1 MTFQLTEP
9 ILVIGLGGVGTR
21 LAEKTKKSLNS
32 DCLMISHDQNDITT
46 ENSIKISTKSVV
58 NPSTNLIRGSTL
70 ETSDEIKKNITNYST
85 IILMSN
91 LAGKA
96 GTGIGPIV
104 SKICKQE
111 QKNLLSFAV
120 MPFKFE
126 KERIFQSG
134 IALKRIRQDSQC
146 TIVVDNDAL
155 LDSNPDLTQKQCY
168 DISNNAIESMVHSLK
183 SSEIS
188 DNTNILSTSKTA
200 DDIEVSLKD
209 SLRMLYEDA
218 PPNSIKRSMLYVY
231 GDGNIPV
238 GVLNTIS
245 NITGGTFDED
255 STHIEMSSEE
265 SKVMMLSSIQGETK
279 FDKYDPL
286 GIISSEKTI
295 DWDEPECSIDCEL
308 DLKQL
313 E

>member
-1 MTFQLTEP
+1 M
-9 ILVIGLGGVGTR
+9 
-21 LAEKTKKSLNS
+21 S
-32 DCLMISHDQNDITT
+32 DD
-46 ENSIKISTKSVV
+46 
-58 NPSTNLIRGSTL
+58 
-70 ETSDEIKKNITNYST
+70 IKKNMGKYST
-85 IILMSN
+85 VILMSN

-96 GTGIGPIV
+96 GAGIGPIV

-111 QKNLLSFAV
+111 QKNLLSFAI

-155 LDSNPDLTQKQCY
+155 LDSNPDLTQNQCY
-168 DISNNAIESMVHSLK
+168 DISNKAIESMMYSLK

-188 DNTNILSTSKTA
+188 GDTNIMSTGWVNN
-200 DDIEVSLKD
+200 DIESSLKD

-218 PPNSIKRSMLYVY
+218 PPKSIKRSMLYVY
-231 GDGNIPV
+231 GGNDVPV
-238 GVLNTIS
+238 GVLITIS
-245 NITGGTFDED
+245 NITGGTFDEN
-255 STHIEMSSEE
+255 STHVEMSSDE
-265 SKVMMLSSIQGETK
+265 SKVVMLSSIQGETK

-286 GIISSEKTI
+286 GIISQENTI

>member
-32 DCLMISHDQNDITT
+32 DCLMISHDQNDITA

-58 NPSTNLIRGSTL
+58 NPSTHLIRGSTL

-238 GVLNTIS
+238 GILNTIS

-265 SKVMMLSSIQGETK
+265 SKVIMLSSIQGETK